1 VSLQVS
7 TGRAGQVNELLEA
20 MARGRDDHQFFSRAF
35 LARTLHDGQLEWVE
49 NADATVNVLA
59 TANRYGKTTVCSHR
73 HYHKNVYKIG
83 GEPRYMRAD
92 GTVDQDAFLKLK
104 YHTVHTAD
112 LWETAALVWDD
123 ARKLKNENAL
133 LAAWVAADPATK
145 PPHIDFVHGSR
156 WKFRTLG
163 DDASGIDGNS
173 FYHISLDEAG
183 WVRYLDEKMQNVVRV
198 RVADVKGTIDLVGTF
213 KPGISRDFYKAAVR
227 ASSYTGRGIS
237 FDHRADEEDVDVEG
251 TLDQSIRKYLRE
263 FFGGK
268 DLDQELLDNL
278 KKIGVTADEL
288 ADAATRSA

>member
-1 VSLQVS
+1 MSLQVG

-20 MARGRDDHQFFSRAF
+20 IARGRDDHQFFSRAF
-35 LARTLHDGQLEWVE
+35 LGRTLHDGQLEWVE
-49 NADATVNVLA
+49 SADATVNVLA

-73 HYHKNVYKIG
+73 HYHKGIYKIG
-83 GEPRYMRAD
+83 GEPRYMLPD
-92 GTVDQDAFLKLK
+92 GTIDQPAWLKLK
-104 YHTVHTAD
+104 YHTIHTAD

-123 ARKLKNENAL
+123 ARKLSNENPL
-133 LAAWVAADPATK
+133 LSAFISGMPATK
-145 PPHIDFVHGSR
+145 PPHISGVNGWV

-183 WVRYLDEKMQNVVRV
+183 WVRYLEEKMQNVVRV
-198 RVADVKGTIDLVGTF
+198 RVADVRGTIDLVGTF

-227 ASSYTGRGIS
+227 ASAHTGRGIA
-237 FDHRADEEDVDVEG
+237 FDHRADEEDADIEG

-263 FFGGK
+263 FFGGQ
-268 DLDQELLDNL
+268 DLDAELLENL

-288 ADAATRSA
+288 SDAATRNA